1 MIPRS
6 VFIIVVIVGAF
17 CVGFGLHILTEPAK
31 PAKLETKAT
40 FKKRYFIVTY
50 DTGDVTGTTSVET
63 NDGLYFSYNQFQ
75 YDIGKKCAILFVQ
88 ELSKDDYDKFYSSF
102 SPEIPLIFKSS
113 PSILRDISN
122 KRKQLLKKD

>member
-6 VFIIVVIVGAF
+6 VFIIVIAVI
-17 CVGFGLHILTEPAK
+17 CMFGGYGLAVIDRPNEPT
-31 PAKLETKAT
+31 KLETKAA